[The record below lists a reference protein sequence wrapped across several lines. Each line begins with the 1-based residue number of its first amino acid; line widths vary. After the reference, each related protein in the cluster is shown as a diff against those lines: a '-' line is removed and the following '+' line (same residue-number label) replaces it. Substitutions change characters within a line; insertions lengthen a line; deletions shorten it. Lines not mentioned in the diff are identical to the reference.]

1 MMPALFSGVSGLRNH
16 QFRMNVIG
24 NNLANVNTVGF
35 KYSRVSFSDLV
46 YQTIRDASAPQSV
59 GGSNPVQ
66 MGLGSLVH
74 SVDVVNTQG
83 NLESTG
89 RNTDLSIQGEGFF
102 VLNDGAQ
109 NKYTR
114 AGIMVMGLNGSLVNP
129 ADGLNFMGW
138 NAVNGVVDNSGP
150 LTTINIPVGD
160 VLPAQQTTH
169 LTFNG
174 NLNATGNVAQ
184 GTISNSHALLAAA
197 AGGTLATGLKN
208 STGGTLGL
216 NAGDVIAISGSV
228 GGTLIAGATLTVNA
242 GTTLTDVANA
252 LQAALRSVPDGDL
265 TETVAV
271 QSDGSLRVTS
281 DGTNNVANLQMT
293 VAGNTLFNNALR
305 FPVNI
310 AGGGLTG
317 DSDTLRRSAQATDA
331 MVDLYDSTGTALG
344 LQVGDDVT
352 LVSASAKGA
361 ILSDVALL
369 ADITGATTYA
379 DYRDALRDALFTA
392 SPALGEDVTIQANG
406 ALQITGA
413 AGASEAVTGIVL
425 GAGPNPSDD
434 QRSAFSTSQSFA
446 ETQKA
451 LDATSFRTAPQ
462 IFDSLGNALNVDF
475 RFTKTAN
482 NSWQWDATY
491 GGNAVG
497 SGVLNFGTD
506 GQLTTPTGS
515 VSIPLTNGAASPL
528 AVGVDFAGTTQFAG
542 TSSVVLKSQDGY
554 ASSTLNGFSIGQA
567 GDVTGVFSNGKNV
580 ALGQLAIAS
589 FRNPS
594 GLLREGRN
602 LYVESPNSGVA
613 SAGVAGINGR
623 GLIVSG
629 TLEMSN
635 VDVAR
640 EFTDMI
646 VTQRGFQANSRVIT
660 ASDQLLEELVNL
672 KR

>member
-1 MMPALFSGVSGLRNH
+1 
-16 QFRMNVIG
+16 MNVIG

-184 GTISNSHALLAAA
+184 GTIADSHALLAAA
-197 AGGTLATGLKN
+197 GGASLLTGLKN
-208 STGGTLGL
+208 SAGGALGL
-216 NAGDVIAISGSV
+216 NAGDVISISGSV
-228 GGTLIAGATLTVNA
+228 GGTLIGGATLNVNA
-242 GTTLTDVANA
+242 GTSLTDLANA

-265 TETVAV
+265 TETVTV

-281 DGTNNVANLQMT
+281 DGSNNIANLQMT

-305 FPVNI
+305 FPSSI
-310 AGGGLTG
+310 AGGGSTG
-317 DSDTLRRSAQATDA
+317 DSDGLRRSAQSTDNL
-331 MVDLYDSTGTALG
+331 VDLYDSTGTALG

-369 ADITGATTYA
+369 ADIEEYIIDVYFGA
-379 DYRDALRDALFTA
+379 
-392 SPALGEDVTIQANG
+392 
-406 ALQITGA
+406 
-413 AGASEAVTGIVL
+413 
-425 GAGPNPSDD
+425 
-434 QRSAFSTSQSFA
+434 
-446 ETQKA
+446 
-451 LDATSFRTAPQ
+451 
-462 IFDSLGNALNVDF
+462 
-475 RFTKTAN
+475 
-482 NSWQWDATY
+482 W
-491 GGNAVG
+491 
-497 SGVLNFGTD
+497 
-506 GQLTTPTGS
+506 
-515 VSIPLTNGAASPL
+515 
-528 AVGVDFAGTTQFAG
+528 
-542 TSSVVLKSQDGY
+542 
-554 ASSTLNGFSIGQA
+554 
-567 GDVTGVFSNGKNV
+567 
-580 ALGQLAIAS
+580 
-589 FRNPS
+589 
-594 GLLREGRN
+594 
-602 LYVESPNSGVA
+602 
-613 SAGVAGINGR
+613 
-623 GLIVSG
+623 
-629 TLEMSN
+629 
-635 VDVAR
+635 
-640 EFTDMI
+640 
-646 VTQRGFQANSRVIT
+646 
-660 ASDQLLEELVNL
+660 
-672 KR
+672 